1 MVTRDICTYV
11 LYFVLCVYH
20 RKPHNQGAAAEGS
33 RVKQAG
39 VKGAKLLAIKS
50 RPVYTVKLHGGLS
63 GL

>member
-1 MVTRDICTYV
+1 
-11 LYFVLCVYH
+11 VLCIIASH
-20 RKPHNQGAAAEGS
+20 TIREQQLKAA